1 MPPAPRSTAYRGLQ
15 EECRGV
21 WYGRAV
27 PFAAA
32 RCDFWPPA
40 GDTTRPAQGST
51 CAHGAEVFFFF
62 LAWFALSHRRAFRR
76 QTLPPATAGAGPAL
90 RVVSCRV
97 PSLPRSRQSLSISG
111 RGSASDL
118 DDGDPARGVVFA
130 AHGLVPGRPPTV
142 SPSLGPTGG
151 QVHRLMIGAGQTQ
164 RVSSVGSCS
173 YAVYRPCTPARAGR
187 FGRSALVAWFHV
199 KLAS

>member
-21 WYGRAV
+21 RYGRAV

-51 CAHGAEVFFFF
+51 CAHGAEGFFFG
-62 LAWFALSHRRAFRR
+62 LVRSLTPSRVSS
-76 QTLPPATAGAGPAL
+76 TDTAARDRWRWAGSP
-90 RVVSCRV
+90 CRV
-97 PSLPRSRQSLSISG
+97 PSLARSRQSLSISG
-111 RGSASDL
+111 RGSASDI

-151 QVHRLMIGAGQTQ
+151 QVHRLMIGAGAGQTQ

>member
-1 MPPAPRSTAYRGLQ
+1 MSGRVVRACGPFR
-15 EECRGV
+15 
-21 WYGRAV
+21 GRALRLLASGRRHDTSSAGKYV
-27 PFAAA
+27 RA
-32 RCDFWPPA
+32 RR
-40 GDTTRPAQGST
+40 GG
-51 CAHGAEVFFFF
+51 FFFF
-62 LAWFALSHRRAFRR
+62 FGLVRSLTPSRVSS
-76 QTLPPATAGAGPAL
+76 TDTAARDRWRWAGSP
-90 RVVSCRV
+90 CRV

>member
-1 MPPAPRSTAYRGLQ
+1 MS
-15 EECRGV
+15 
-21 WYGRAV
+21 GRAV

-62 LAWFALSHRRAFRR
+62 FGLVRSLTPSRVSS
-76 QTLPPATAGAGPAL
+76 TDTAARDRWRWAGSP
-90 RVVSCRV
+90 CRV

-173 YAVYRPCTPARAGR
+173 YGVPAVYARTRRPIRTLSSRCVVSRK
-187 FGRSALVAWFHV
+187 L
-199 KLAS
+199 LASLARGSLDGSPSPWP

>member
-21 WYGRAV
+21 RSLSRPRA
-27 PFAAA
+27 ATS
-32 RCDFWPPA
+32 
-40 GDTTRPAQGST
+40 GLRPATRHVQRR
-51 CAHGAEVFFFF
+51 EVRARTARRFFFFF

-151 QVHRLMIGAGQTQ
+151 QDHRLMIGAGAGQTQ
-164 RVSSVGSCS
+164 RVF
-173 YAVYRPCTPARAGR
+173 P
-187 FGRSALVAWFHV
+187 ALVRARTRCTGRVRPRAPADSDAQLSLRGFT
-199 KLAS
+199 

>member
-21 WYGRAV
+21 WYGTGVRSLSRPRA
-27 PFAAA
+27 ATS
-32 RCDFWPPA
+32 
-40 GDTTRPAQGST
+40 GLRPATRHVQRREVRART
-51 CAHGAEVFFFF
+51 ARRVFFFG
-62 LAWFALSHRRAFRR
+62 LVRSLTPSRVSS
-76 QTLPPATAGAGPAL
+76 TDTAARDRWRWAGSP
-90 RVVSCRV
+90 CRV

>member
-1 MPPAPRSTAYRGLQ
+1 MSGRVVR
-15 EECRGV
+15 
-21 WYGRAV
+21 YGRAV

-51 CAHGAEVFFFF
+51 CAHGAEVFF

-76 QTLPPATAGAGPAL
+76 QTTAARDRWRWAGSP
-90 RVVSCRV
+90 CRV
-97 PSLPRSRQSLSISG
+97 PSLARSRQSLSISG

-199 KLAS
+199 SC